1 MSSQPFKQNLATI
14 LLVILMPFT
23 AASGCLSNGESSG
36 DYDPCYGPTGM
47 GAAEPTF
54 AQWENHPDDIS
65 SGGNDSLVNVMLY
78 DPCQWDHFY
87 FENNGTCEDNYA
99 AVCIQIT
106 ILTDSGWIPCYGNG
120 TSECFF
126 EEQEDRVDG
135 RWGANEWITIIENG
149 HDLFNSSS
157 PIDWNGKYE
166 VRDIG

>member
-1 MSSQPFKQNLATI
+1 MAF
-14 LLVILMPFT
+14 V
-23 AASGCLSNGESSG
+23 
-36 DYDPCYGPTGM
+36 
-47 GAAEPTF
+47 
-54 AQWENHPDDIS
+54 QWEDHPDDIG

-99 AVCIQIT
+99 SVCIQIT

-126 EEQEDRVDG
+126 EEQEGRVDG
-135 RWGANEWITIIENG
+135 RWGANEWVTIIENG